1 MTHPALREWF
11 LAAQRRWPSIPWG
24 FDRFSVHVGSGDPR
38 YPEDLF
44 LGGAASERAPEAWT
58 QIQAEI
64 RPEVLRRIG
73 RIGRKA
79 ESAEDLWQE
88 AVLGLMDEDPEA
100 TEAPDGRR
108 PGKIRRFR
116 GLAPLA
122 AFMAVRA
129 KRIGIDRIR
138 HLQVQ
143 RRAPGED
150 ASREPGRGPSP
161 QEAAQQMEQA
171 TRFARQFE
179 QAFASLTPT
188 RQALLG
194 LVFGQQMP
202 KAQAGTLLGLRDYQ
216 VSRELSASMECLR
229 LSLES
234 VGPGEW
240 STAAVDSW
248 MLVWTTLHG
257 QPQEETDE

>member
-11 LAAQRRWPSIPWG
+11 LAAQRRWPSISWSL
-24 FDRFSVHVGSGDPR
+24 DRFSSHVGPSVPR
-38 YPEDLF
+38 HPEDLF
-44 LGGAASERAPEAWT
+44 LGGAASERAPDAWT
-58 QIQAEI
+58 RIDVEI

-73 RIGRKA
+73 RIGKKA
-79 ESAEDLWQE
+79 ESAEDLGQE

-100 TEAPDGRR
+100 TQAPDGRR
-108 PGKIRRFR
+108 PGMIRRFR

-143 RRAPGED
+143 RRAPGADVSMES
-150 ASREPGRGPSP
+150 ARGPSP

-171 TRFARQFE
+171 TRFAQQFE
-179 QAFASLTPT
+179 HAFATLTPT

-202 KAQAGTLLGLRDYQ
+202 KAQAGMLLGLRDYQ

-240 STAAVDSW
+240 PTAAVDSW
-248 MLVWTTLHG
+248 MRVWTTLRGKH
-257 QPQEETDE
+257 QEETDE